1 MTLTP
6 PLTLTHGCQ
15 VKDLKKLSVLT
26 FYIVVSLSDII
37 FDIFLDIF

>member
-1 MTLTP
+1 MTLTPP

-26 FYIVVSLSDII
+26 FYVAVLLSDII
-37 FDIFLDIF
+37 QNLI